1 MPGEKVGDLAR
12 KVAAVVDLRAVDG
25 EDRVAVLQAGFG
37 RRARRGHVID
47 QRALGLAEPEAR
59 RHVLVDVL
67 DPDAEPA
74 ALDGAGCLELF
85 HDIGCGLGGNGESD
99 ADVAAR
105 GAVDGGVDAHHL
117 AVEVERRAAGVA
129 LVHGSVDLHVIVG
142 TRPDVATLCG
152 DDAGRDGAAQSERI
166 ADCDDPIADPRHAA
180 RELDVREG
188 LAAGLDLEQC
198 QIGALIGAD
207 QLGVILV
214 LFWSKLTWILV
225 ALSITWLL
233 VTT

>member
-1 MPGEKVGDLAR
+1 MPGEKVAIWRAR
-12 KVAAVVDLRAVDG
+12 SRLSLIFGAVDG

-47 QRALGLAEPEAR
+47 QRALGLTEPEAR
-59 RHVLVDVL
+59 RHVLIDAL
-67 DPDAEPA
+67 DPDPEPA
-74 ALDGAGCLELF
+74 ALDGTGCLELF
-85 HDIGCGLGGNGESD
+85 HDIGRGRGGNGESD

-105 GAVDGGVDAHHL
+105 GTVDGGIDTHHL

-129 LVHGSVDLHVIVG
+129 LVHGSVDLHVVVG
-142 TRPDVATLCG
+142 TRPDVAALCG
-152 DDAGRDGAAQSERI
+152 DDAGRNGTAQSERI

-214 LFWSKLTWILV
+214 VLV
-225 ALSITWLL
+225 EAHLDSVPALSIT
-233 VTT
+233 